1 MNMLAVQ
8 SNRIARAVSNHWQ
21 RWRNGSFY
29 KKLPVEEAFSTIYQS
44 QAWGSRP
51 DRPFC
56 SGDGSIRED
65 AVEPYCNMVQ
75 TFIKGNN
82 IRRLVDLACGD
93 FAVGSRL
100 LGPELEYTGVD
111 VVPALIDYNQR
122 TFGSPGVQFRCLNM
136 IDDDLPSGDLCLVR
150 QVFQHLS
157 NTEIR
162 KTLKSLTRYPQV
174 IVTEHVY
181 SGAGLRCNLDKPHG
195 PGIRLSRRSGVFLES
210 SPFNCAAKVVLE
222 VPLAKNETLRSVA
235 VSYLC

>member
-1 MNMLAVQ
+1 MNILAMQ
-8 SNRIARAVSNHWQ
+8 SNRIARAVSNRWQ

-56 SGDGSIRED
+56 SGDGSIRGG
-65 AVEPYCNMVQ
+65 AVEPYCDMVR

-82 IRRLVDLACGD
+82 VRRLVDLGCGD

-100 LGPELEYTGVD
+100 PGPELEYTGVD

-136 IDDDLPSGDLCLVR
+136 ID
-150 QVFQHLS
+150 
-157 NTEIR
+157 
-162 KTLKSLTRYPQV
+162 
-174 IVTEHVY
+174 
-181 SGAGLRCNLDKPHG
+181 
-195 PGIRLSRRSGVFLES
+195 
-210 SPFNCAAKVVLE
+210 
-222 VPLAKNETLRSVA
+222 VPLAKNEILRSVA